1 MNKFVKY
8 FIALFSITLLFASC
22 QDDDEK
28 INVNTTDTLTNTSP
42 LSSLLLR
49 VSQNPTSNDNVV
61 DNSSCF
67 SIQLPVTVIVNSQQI
82 IVSEEADYQIVQ
94 DAIEAFSN
102 DDDIVNFVYP
112 ITIKFQNFQTQVLQN
127 ANDLD
132 DVLDN
137 CGEDDDFDEIDCV
150 SINYPIVINVYDSN
164 NQLANTITL
173 TSNSGLFN
181 FFDILDDNIYVA
193 IVYPITVTNSA
204 GQNVSINSNTE
215 LESFFDDSIDDCED
229 TSGNPNPPFT
239 NVLNNGSWHV
249 SYFFDD
255 EDETT
260 DYNGYDFTFF
270 ANNTIEVI
278 KNSIS
283 SNGSWSTYVDSG
295 LNKIE
300 LDFDNSNLE
309 ELEKDWIIIE
319 YTETIIRL
327 KHSSGGNGG
336 TYYLTFTKN

>member
-1 MNKFVKY
+1 MNKFIKY
-8 FIALFSITLLFASC
+8 FIVLFSITLLFASC
-22 QDDDEK
+22 QDDDEN
-28 INVNTTDTLTNTSP
+28 INVNTTETLTNTSP

-112 ITIKFQNFQTQVLQN
+112 IAIKFQNFQTQVLQN

-164 NQLANTITL
+164 IQLANTITL

-181 FFDILDDNIYVA
+181 FFDVLDDNIYVA

-215 LESFFDDSIDDCED
+215 LESFIDDSVDDCED
-229 TSGNPNPPFT
+229 TSGNPNPPFE

-278 KNSIS
+278 KNSVS
-283 SNGSWSTYVDSG
+283 STGSWSTYVDSG

-309 ELEKDWIIIE
+309 ELEEYWIIIE

-327 KHSSGGNGG
+327 KHSSGGNGV
-336 TYYLTFTKN
+336 TDHLTFTKN